1 MRIHR
6 RDRNDILDIVSGLA
20 VLFDSLDSFD
30 ILRSEQGGHMAAENL
45 QDRLPTV
52 ERSVARLE
60 GAYEHVATKADV
72 ADVKTDIAAIN
83 AKLQLLQWITGI
95 GFTVIAGLLI
105 HMLGIIAS

>member
-1 MRIHR
+1 M
-6 RDRNDILDIVSGLA
+6 
-20 VLFDSLDSFD
+20 LFDSLDSFD

-60 GAYEHVATKADV
+60 GAYEHVATKADLG
-72 ADVKTDIAAIN
+72 DVKSEI
-83 AKLQLLQWITGI
+83 AKLAARVQLLQWITGI
-95 GFTVIAGLLI
+95 GFTIIAGLLI

>member
-1 MRIHR
+1 
-6 RDRNDILDIVSGLA
+6 
-20 VLFDSLDSFD
+20 
-30 ILRSEQGGHMAAENL
+30 MAAESL
-45 QDRLPTV
+45 QDRLPAV

-60 GAYEHVATKADV
+60 GAYEPLATKAD
-72 ADVKTDIAAIN
+72 IAAVN